1 MPAMIAAALAS
12 LCLLQDAPPAPVP
25 APAAQTPAAAPA
37 ATPAADAPA
46 APAKPRQVWVFI
58 DRWKEFGGTVVEE
71 REAEF
76 TVEGPY
82 GERRSFN
89 RNQVLDVIELVH
101 PEPGQRGIVQLRDG
115 TIVRGEILK
124 DALDEVEFRVD
135 SIKGTLPREK
145 VYRVVLELD
154 FETRYRRIR
163 ASILPEEHGRRVALA
178 RWLAENE
185 RLDLAVEEL
194 EALLRE
200 ADSDAA
206 RDLLREVNARL
217 TLQKSIEES
226 RRREREKREA
236 QDAAQPKAPA
246 PAGDGAGAPD
256 GSGGPAAPPA
266 DAPPTRAMPTNRDML
281 PDNLISDED
290 VNLIRVY
297 EIDFKDPPRLA
308 VKPEG
313 IRQLILRYGSS
324 DLIPASSEERNLLY
338 TKPAIEVVRLMFSLR
353 ARDLYRY
360 IEVDEDPGSLAL
372 FRTRVH
378 NSWLTANCATS
389 RCHGGLHAGRFFLH
403 TGNAKDQRIRYTN
416 LLALLDF
423 EVDGKPMVDFEDPPS
438 SLLVQYAM
446 PRNMARYPHPQ
457 VNGWKPVFSKSTP
470 QLLSDTLEWIRGMY
484 RPRPEYP
491 VQYRRPDLEAPDA
504 PVRNTDGPDR

>member
-12 LCLLQDAPPAPVP
+12 LCLLQDAPSAP
-25 APAAQTPAAAPA
+25 APAAPPPAAAPA
-37 ATPAADAPA
+37 ATPATDAPA
-46 APAKPRQVWVFI
+46 APATTPATDAPSAPAKPRQVWVFI

-76 TVEGPY
+76 TVEGAY

-115 TIVRGEILK
+115 TIVRGEIIR

-178 RWLAENE
+178 RWLAEND

-226 RRREREKREA
+226 KRRERERRAA
-236 QDAAQPKAPA
+236 QDSSEPKAA
-246 PAGDGAGAPD
+246 EQPAG
-256 GSGGPAAPPA
+256 APPA
-266 DAPPTRAMPTNRDML
+266 DAPPSRAMPTNRDML
-281 PDNLISDED
+281 PDNLISDEE
-290 VNLIRVY
+290 VNLVRVY
-297 EIDFKDPPRLA
+297 EIDFKDPPRLS

-491 VQYRRPDLEAPDA
+491 VEYRRPDLDAPDKA
-504 PVRNTDGPDR
+504 VPSPDGPDR

>member
-1 MPAMIAAALAS
+1 MLAAALAM
-12 LCLLQDAPPAPVP
+12 LCLLQDA
-25 APAAQTPAAAPA
+25 T
-37 ATPAADAPA
+37 
-46 APAKPRQVWVFI
+46 PRQVWVFI

-89 RNQVLDVIELVH
+89 RNQVLDVVDLVR

-178 RWLAENE
+178 RWLAEHD
-185 RLDLAVEEL
+185 RLDLAVVEL

-200 ADSDAA
+200 AAGAAPPTSPRPAGAGDA
-206 RDLLREVNARL
+206 
-217 TLQKSIEES
+217 
-226 RRREREKREA
+226 
-236 QDAAQPKAPA
+236 A
-246 PAGDGAGAPD
+246 PAGTPD
-256 GSGGPAAPPA
+256 
-266 DAPPTRAMPTNRDML
+266 DAPPTRAMPSTRDML

-297 EIDFKDPPRLA
+297 EIDFRDPPRLS

-360 IEVDEDPGSLAL
+360 VQVDEDPESLAL

-389 RCHGGLHAGRFFLH
+389 RCHGGLHAGKFFLH

-423 EVDGKPMVDFEDPPS
+423 EVDGKKVVDFEDPPS

-446 PRNMARYPHPQ
+446 PRTMARYPHPQ

-470 QLLSDTLEWIRGMY
+470 QLLNDTLEWIRGMY

-491 VQYRRPDLEAPDA
+491 VEYRRPDLNAPDR
-504 PVRNTDGPDR
+504 PVQTPDGPDR

>member
-1 MPAMIAAALAS
+1 MPAMLAAALAM
-12 LCLLQDAPPAPVP
+12 LCLLQDA
-25 APAAQTPAAAPA
+25 T
-37 ATPAADAPA
+37 
-46 APAKPRQVWVFI
+46 PRQVWVFI

-89 RNQVLDVIELVH
+89 RNQVLDVVDLVH

-178 RWLAENE
+178 RWLAEND
-185 RLDLAVEEL
+185 RLDLAVVEL

-217 TLQKSIEES
+217 TLKQSIEES
-226 RRREREKREA
+226 RRRERERREA
-236 QDAAQPKAPA
+236 VDAADPGAPA
-246 PAGDGAGAPD
+246 TGGGGVAAADGA
-256 GSGGPAAPPA
+256 PA
-266 DAPPTRAMPTNRDML
+266 DAPQARAMPTTRDML
-281 PDNLISDED
+281 PDNLISNED

-297 EIDFKDPPRLA
+297 EIDFRDPPRLS

-324 DLIPASSEERNLLY
+324 DLIPASPEQRNLLY

-360 IEVDEDPGSLAL
+360 VQVDEDPTSLAL

-423 EVDGKPMVDFEDPPS
+423 EVDGKKVVDFEDPPS
-438 SLLVQYAM
+438 SLLIQYAL
-446 PRNMARYPHPQ
+446 PRTMARYPHPQ

-470 QLLSDTLEWIRGMY
+470 QLLNDTLEWIRGMY

-491 VQYRRPDLEAPDA
+491 VEYRRPDMNAPDR
-504 PVRNTDGPDR
+504 PVQTPDGPDR

>member
-1 MPAMIAAALAS
+1 MLPMLAAALAM
-12 LCLLQDAPPAPVP
+12 LCLLQDA
-25 APAAQTPAAAPA
+25 T
-37 ATPAADAPA
+37 
-46 APAKPRQVWVFI
+46 PRQVWVFI

-89 RNQVLDVIELVH
+89 RNQVLDVVDLVR
-101 PEPGQRGIVQLRDG
+101 PGPGQRGIVQLRDG
-115 TIVRGEILK
+115 TIVRGEIIK

-154 FETRYRRIR
+154 FESRYRRIR

-178 RWLAENE
+178 RWLAEND
-185 RLDLAVEEL
+185 RLDLAVAEL

-217 TLQKSIEES
+217 TLKQSIEES
-226 RRREREKREA
+226 RRRERERREA
-236 QDAAQPKAPA
+236 GEAAQP
-246 PAGDGAGAPD
+246 
-256 GSGGPAAPPA
+256 AAPTTGGGGAAAGGAPA
-266 DAPPTRAMPTNRDML
+266 DATPARAMPSTRDML
-281 PDNLISDED
+281 PDNLISNED

-297 EIDFKDPPRLA
+297 EIDFRDPPRLS

-324 DLIPASSEERNLLY
+324 DLIPASPEQRNLLY
-338 TKPAIEVVRLMFSLR
+338 TKPAIEVVRLMFNLR
-353 ARDLYRY
+353 ARDLYSY
-360 IEVDEDPGSLAL
+360 VQVDEDPKSLAL

-423 EVDGKPMVDFEDPPS
+423 EVDGKKVVDFEDPPS
-438 SLLVQYAM
+438 SLLVQYAL
-446 PRNMARYPHPQ
+446 PRTMARYPHPQ

-470 QLLSDTLEWIRGMY
+470 QLLNDTLEWIRGMY

-491 VQYRRPDLEAPDA
+491 VEYRRPHMDAPDR
-504 PVRNTDGPDR
+504 PVQTPDGPDR

>member
-1 MPAMIAAALAS
+1 MLAAALAM
-12 LCLLQDAPPAPVP
+12 LFLLQDA
-25 APAAQTPAAAPA
+25 T
-37 ATPAADAPA
+37 
-46 APAKPRQVWVFI
+46 PRQVWVFV

-89 RNQVLDVIELVH
+89 RNQVLDVVDLVR
-101 PEPGQRGIVQLRDG
+101 PQPGQRGIVQLRDG
-115 TIVRGEILK
+115 TIVRGEIIK

-178 RWLAENE
+178 RWLAEND

-226 RRREREKREA
+226 RRREREKRDG
-236 QDAAQPKAPA
+236 QDAGQPGTP
-246 PAGDGAGAPD
+246 GVE
-256 GSGGPAAPPA
+256 GSGPLAGGAGPAAPA
-266 DAPPTRAMPTNRDML
+266 TDRPPSRSMPTNRDML
-281 PDNLISDED
+281 PDNLISDEE

-297 EIDFKDPPRLA
+297 EIDFKDPPRLS

-313 IRQLILRYGSS
+313 IRQLILRYASS
-324 DLIPASSEERNLLY
+324 DLIPASSEQRNLLY
-338 TKPAIEVVRLMFSLR
+338 TKPAIEVARLMFSLR

-360 IEVDEDPGSLAL
+360 IEVGEDPASLAR

-389 RCHGGLHAGRFFLH
+389 RCHGGLHSGRFFLH

-491 VQYRRPDLEAPDA
+491 VEYRRPHLDAPDR
-504 PVRNTDGPDR
+504 PVHVPDGPDR